1 MSVTVRDPAQEYRE
15 HHMVIFMF
23 EASQPNGTVYRI
35 GIGCFMPPRLV
46 SMVAA
51 LVRLF

>member
-1 MSVTVRDPAQEYRE
+1 
-15 HHMVIFMF
+15 MVVFVF

-35 GIGCFMPPRLV
+35 GIGCYVPPRLV